1 MPGERLCIY
10 VRNVSFPATETGRVF
25 HGRLSEASG
34 ITVNKTTQTVESAAV
49 GGVFHIEDIY
59 PLIDGGRFAV
69 KRIVGERV
77 EVWADIYRDGHDVV
91 TAAVVWR
98 LEQDREWRREPM
110 AHQGNDRWSGSFV
123 PDTPGRHVYAIEAWT
138 DEFATWRHGFE
149 LKQKAGAD
157 LTLDAIEG
165 AGMLTKAQSGSNA
178 AAAVILRQCENY
190 LQTGEAAP
198 LLTDELTGAMAESQL
213 RPDLTRS
220 QLFPLMV
227 DRPRARA
234 GAWYEMVP
242 RSQGQI
248 PGQHGTFKDC
258 IARLPDVAAMGF
270 DVIYLTPIN
279 PIGHTNR
286 KGRNNAVTAD
296 EGDPGSP
303 YAIGAAEGG
312 HDAVHP
318 ELGTLEDF
326 RSFVAACKLVEIE
339 VALDFAIQCSPDHPW
354 LKDHPQWFK
363 RRPDGSMR
371 YAENPPKKY
380 EDIVNPDFSSPDA
393 GALWN
398 ALRDV
403 VLFWIDQGVSI
414 FRVDNPHTK
423 PFRFWEWLIHE
434 VQLHHPDVIFLA
446 EAFTRPKLMKGLAKL
461 GFTQSYT
468 YFTWRTQ
475 RGELEQYLN
484 ELTAY
489 PERDYYRPNFFVN
502 TPDILP
508 YHLQS
513 GETWM
518 FKSRAALAAM
528 LSSTYG
534 IYNGFELLEHDPI
547 PGKEEYLDS
556 EKYEIKVRDWDK
568 DGNIKPYIRDL
579 NRARRENAA
588 LQQTRNLRF
597 LPIGDGNVIGFV
609 KESVNQTNSVV
620 AVIALSRDVHEF
632 WLPLSDVQVGM
643 PGDRRNV
650 AALEN
655 VTTGERFPLEWGGI
669 HLRLDPV
676 RDPALLFRCLA

>member
-1 MPGERLCIY
+1 MPNERLCIN
-10 VRNVSFPATETGRVF
+10 VRNVSFPANETGRHF
-25 HGRLSEASG
+25 HVNG
-34 ITVNKTTQTVESAAV
+34 ITVNKTTQTVESAAA
-49 GGVFHIEDIY
+49 GGGFHIEDVY

-77 EVWADIYRDGHDVV
+77 EVWADIYRDGHDV
-91 TAAVVWR
+91 AAASLVWR
-98 LEQDREWRREPM
+98 REQDREWRREPM
-110 AHQGNDRWSGSFV
+110 THHGNDRWSGSFV
-123 PDTPGRHVYAIEAWT
+123 PDAPGRYVYAIEAWT

-149 LKQKAGAD
+149 LKQKAGVD
-157 LTLDAIEG
+157 LNLDAIEG
-165 AGMLTKAQSGSNA
+165 AGMLTKAQCGGPA
-178 AAAVILRQCENY
+178 ATAIIVRQCENY
-190 LQTGEAAP
+190 LRTGDVAP
-198 LLTDELTGAMAESQL
+198 LLTAELNDAMAESQL

-220 QLFPLMV
+220 PLFPFV
-227 DRPRARA
+227 ADRPRART

-242 RSQGQI
+242 RSQGVNV
-248 PGQHGTFKDC
+248 GQHGTFKDC

-270 DVIYLTPIN
+270 DVVYLTPIH

-286 KGRNNAVTAD
+286 KGRNNAVTAAV
-296 EGDPGSP
+296 GDPGSP

-326 RSFVAACKLVEIE
+326 RGFVAACKLLDIE
-339 VALDFAIQCSPDHPW
+339 VALDFAVQCSPDHPW
-354 LKDHPQWFK
+354 LKQHPQWFR

-380 EDIVNPDFSSPDA
+380 EDIVNPDFSSEDA

-403 VLFWIDQGVSI
+403 VLFWIEQGVNI

-434 VQLHHPDVIFLA
+434 IQLRHPDVIFLA

-475 RGELEQYLN
+475 KWELEQYLN

-489 PERDYYRPNFFVN
+489 PERDFYRPNFFVN

-518 FKSRAALAAM
+518 FKSRVALAAT

-556 EKYEIKVRDWDK
+556 EKYEIKVRDWDQP
-568 DGNIKPYIRDL
+568 GNIKPYIRDL

-588 LQQTRNLRF
+588 LQQTSQLRF
-597 LPIGDGNVIGFV
+597 IPIDDGNVIGFV
-609 KESVNQTNSVV
+609 KESADHTNTVV
-620 AVIALSRDVHEF
+620 AAIALSREVHEF
-632 WLPLSDVQVGM
+632 WFPLGDVEVGVA
-643 PGDRRNV
+643 GDRRHV
-650 AALEN
+650 AAVEN
-655 VTTGERFPLEWGGI
+655 LITGERYPVEWGGI
-669 HLRLDPV
+669 RLRIDPV

>member
-1 MPGERLCIY
+1 M
-10 VRNVSFPATETGRVF
+10 
-25 HGRLSEASG
+25 
-34 ITVNKTTQTVESAAV
+34 NKTAQTVESAAA
-49 GGVFHIEDIY
+49 GGAFHIEDVY
-59 PLIDGGRFAV
+59 PQIDGGRFPV
-69 KRIVGERV
+69 KRIAGERV
-77 EVWADIYRDGHDVV
+77 EVWADIYRDGHDVIDC
-91 TAAVVWR
+91 ALIWR
-98 LEQDREWRREPM
+98 LEQEREWHSAPM
-110 AHQGNDRWSGSFV
+110 IHHNNDRWGGWFV
-123 PDTPGRHVYAIEAWT
+123 PEQPGHYVYAIEAWT

-165 AGMLTKAQSGSNA
+165 AGMLTKAQAGGHA
-178 AAAVILRQCENY
+178 AATVILRQCEDF
-190 LQTGEAAP
+190 LQTGEVDP
-198 LLTDELTGAMAESQL
+198 LLTEELQNAMAESQL

-220 QLFPLMV
+220 QLFPFV
-227 DRPRARA
+227 ADRPRARC

-242 RSQGQI
+242 RSQSQT
-248 PGQHGTFKDC
+248 PGQHGTFRDC
-258 IARLPDVAAMGF
+258 IARLSDVGAMGF
-270 DVIYLTPIN
+270 DVVYFTPIH

-286 KGRNNAVTAD
+286 KGRNNTPTAL

-318 ELGTLEDF
+318 QLGTLEDF
-326 RSFVAACKLVEIE
+326 REFVAACKSLDME
-339 VALDFAIQCSPDHPW
+339 VALDFAVQCSPDHPW
-354 LKDHPQWFK
+354 LKQYPQWFK

-380 EDIVNPDFSSPDA
+380 EDIVNPDFSSEDS

-423 PFRFWEWLIHE
+423 PFPFWEWLIHQ
-434 VQLHHPDVIFLA
+434 VQLRHPDVIFLA

-475 RGELEQYLN
+475 KWELEQYLN
-484 ELTAY
+484 ELTGY
-489 PERDYYRPNFFVN
+489 PERDFYRPNFFVN

-508 YHLQS
+508 FHLQG
-513 GETWM
+513 GEAWM
-518 FKSRAALAAM
+518 FKSRVALAAT

-534 IYNGFELLEHDPI
+534 VYNGFELLEHEPI
-547 PGKEEYLDS
+547 PGREEYLDS
-556 EKYEIKVRDWDK
+556 EKYEIKVRDWNKPD
-568 DGNIKPYIRDL
+568 NIKPYITDL
-579 NRARRENAA
+579 NRARRQNAA
-588 LQQTRNLRF
+588 LQQTANLRF
-597 LPIGDGNVIGFV
+597 IPVEDSNVIGFV

-620 AVIALSRDVHEF
+620 VAIALTRDPHEF
-632 WLPLSDVQVGM
+632 WLPLGDVQVGM
-643 PGDRRNV
+643 TGDRRNV
-650 AALEN
+650 AAVEN
-655 VTTGERFPLEWGGI
+655 LITGERHPLEWGGI
-669 HLRLDPV
+669 HLRIDPA